1 MTRALKKRIAFRPS
15 INDRQLEDRIVLSS
29 IPTTNATALIVDLTP
44 DVTPRP
50 APSPVSVRALMTSL
64 HRAYSIEL
72 QDARNDLRK
81 TIDADIKHL
90 YAGGP
95 KPTAQARADFIA
107 EVDGA
112 VDATALRVSSPASLL
127 PGADTSLV
135 PTLQN
140 DLLGNGTGS
149 LISRLNAVSQ
159 TARDIFSA
167 GSLTNALNQA
177 VNSSSARILA
187 ATQSYISTAPLAQ
200 SIVATTGQLVP
211 LRDYMAT
218 EVIDQLENNL
228 GLLAQEF
235 PTVANAILFPSST
248 TSGSTNP
255 TSTGTTGT
263 TTTTTGTTGT
273 TGTTTPTGTTPTLNQ
288 TLMSQLGT
296 DVNNALATIAF
307 ELGTELPLFSGSSSV
322 ISTLDSALFGASNG
336 SAATAS
342 NTASSLASALANL
355 QYGGSS
361 LNTGVSNAFTSALD
375 NLVSPLYTF
384 LDITSPA
391 NLSLQTGNFSNP
403 FASGYAS
410 PSFNAGFNNGFVT
423 TSGAN
428 SVGLV
433 GFGVTPALST
443 STYNTNFGTGFSNL
457 VNLVDTSAGFPSS
470 GSSLLSLGTTSTG
483 QTSLTNTGTT
493 GTTTGLTTVGTNS
506 PGQTTTVATSTS

>member
-1 MTRALKKRIAFRPS
+1 MTRAMKKRIVFRPS
-15 INDRQLEDRIVLSS
+15 INDQQLEDRLLLSS
-29 IPTTNATALIVDLTP
+29 TPTAPIVDLTP
-44 DVTPRP
+44 AVTPQAAP
-50 APSPVSVRALMTSL
+50 APVSVRALMKSL
-64 HRAYSIEL
+64 HKAYAIEL
-72 QDARNDLRK
+72 EDARTDLRRV
-81 TIDADIKHL
+81 IDADIKLL
-90 YAGGP
+90 YAGGA

-112 VDATALRVSSPASLL
+112 VDATALRVSSPVSLL
-127 PGADTSLV
+127 PGAGTSLV

-140 DLLGNGTGS
+140 DLLGNGTES
-149 LISRLNAVSQ
+149 LVSRVNTVSQ
-159 TARDIFSA
+159 TSRDIVSA

-177 VNSSSARILA
+177 VNSSAARTLA

-218 EVIDQLENNL
+218 QVTDQLENNL

-235 PTVANAILFPSST
+235 PTVANAILYPSSST
-248 TSGSTNP
+248 GESTNA
-255 TSTGTTGT
+255 
-263 TTTTTGTTGT
+263 TTGTTGT
-273 TGTTTPTGTTPTLNQ
+273 TGTTTTTPSGTTPTLNQ
-288 TLMSQLGT
+288 TLLSQFGS

-307 ELGTELPLFSGSSSV
+307 VLGTELPLFLGSSSV
-322 ISTLDSALFGASNG
+322 IPELDSALFGASNG

-361 LNTGVSNAFTSALD
+361 LNTGASNAFTSALD
-375 NLVSPLYTF
+375 NLVSPLDALF
-384 LDITSPA
+384 DITSPA
-391 NLSLQTGNFSNP
+391 NLSLQTSNFSNP

-423 TSGAN
+423 TTGSN
-428 SVGLV
+428 SMGLV

-470 GSSLLSLGTTSTG
+470 GSSLLSIGTTSTG
-483 QTSLTNTGTT
+483 QTSLTNTGTS
-493 GTTTGLTTVGTNS
+493 GTTTGLTTVGTTS
-506 PGQTTTVATSTS
+506 PGQTTTVGT